1 MERTE
6 RIENIINAKIK
17 EARENAEI
25 FAAQGKIEQ
34 AMKARAIAVALI
46 DVQDML
52 SMDEEQLAEIEDCY
66 K

>member
-1 MERTE
+1 MERIK

-52 SMDEEQLAEIEDCY
+52 SMDEQQLAELEDCY

>member
-1 MERTE
+1 MERME

-17 EARENAEI
+17 DAQENAEI
-25 FAAQGKIEQ
+25 FAAQGKIEL

-46 DVQDML
+46 DVQDL
-52 SMDEEQLAEIEDCY
+52 FSMSDWQLEDIYEIY